1 VGEDQFEI
9 IVTRING
16 KLSCVGGTCT
26 YDDKTL
32 LKGKAAKKT
41 AILGFRKGKEEVLE
55 IRKKEGK

>member
-32 LKGKAAKKT
+32 LKGNGKMRGKR
-41 AILGFRKGKEEVLE
+41 GFGRDKGK
-55 IRKKEGK
+55 KGKF

>member
-41 AILGFRKGKEEVLE
+41 AILGFRKGKEEV
-55 IRKKEGK
+55 

>member
-1 VGEDQFEI
+1 MGEDQFEI

-32 LKGKAAKKT
+32 LKGKQSGEKAF
-41 AILGFRKGKEEVLE
+41 LEFRRGKEEV
-55 IRKKEGK
+55 